1 MMSRSPRTLPLLL
14 AAALL
19 ASGCESSTAPSP
31 SLAAAPLESRAPGGP
46 ITPTVFAT
54 GFEYPRG
61 LAWGPDGY
69 LYVAEAGA
77 AGTNFTTD
85 AQCPQLVPP
94 AGPYVNGPTGRISR
108 VDRHGAR
115 TTFASGFPSALNGFG
130 DVQGVADIAFHDR
143 KMFALLAGG
152 GCSHGS
158 LHVPASVARVG
169 RSGEWSVIANLSK
182 WQAGH
187 PVANPDP
194 TPGREPD
201 GSWYSMIS
209 AHGGLVAV
217 EPNHGEMVHID
228 PWSGHIR
235 RISDISATLGHQVP
249 TVVAERRGALYMS
262 TLGLFPATPGSQKI
276 FRVSRD
282 GHLRTV
288 AEGFTAVLGL
298 DFDRSGRLYV
308 LETTS
313 VAGFPTPNTG
323 RVIRLD
329 RRGNRVVIADGLFLP
344 TALRFGPDGAFYV
357 SNMGFGPP
365 QPGEVLRF
373 DIRDANTYDAAADM
387 EGGSL

>member
-1 MMSRSPRTLPLLL
+1 MSHLPRTVPLLL
-14 AAALL
+14 AAALVV
-19 ASGCESSTAPSP
+19 SGCESSTAPSP
-31 SLAAAPLESRAPGGP
+31 QLAAAPAESRAPAGP
-46 ITPTVFAT
+46 ISPTVFAT
-54 GFEYPRG
+54 GLEYPRG
-61 LAWGPDGY
+61 LAWGPDGD
-69 LYVAEAGA
+69 LYVAEAGT
-77 AGTNFTTD
+77 AGTSFTTD

-94 AGPYVNGPTGRISR
+94 AGPYFNGPTSRISR
-108 VDRHGAR
+108 IDRRGER
-115 TTFASGFPSALNGFG
+115 TTFASGFPSAINGFG
-130 DVQGVADIAFHDR
+130 DIQGVADIAFHDR
-143 KMFALLAGG
+143 RLFALIAGG

-158 LHVPASVARVG
+158 LHVPASVARVD
-169 RSGEWSVIANLSK
+169 RSGSWSVIANLSE

-201 GSWYSMIS
+201 GSWYSMIR
-209 AHGGLVAV
+209 AHNGLVAV
-217 EPNHGEMVHID
+217 EPNHGEMVRID
-228 PWSGHIR
+228 PRNGHIR

-262 TLGLFPATPGSQKI
+262 TLGLFPVTPGSQKI
-276 FRVSRD
+276 FRVSRR
-282 GHLRTV
+282 GNLTIV

-308 LETTS
+308 LESTS

-329 RRGNRVVIADGLFLP
+329 RRGGRVVIADGLFLP

-365 QPGEVLRF
+365 QPGQVLRF
-373 DIRDANTYDAAADM
+373 AVHDANTYDAAADM
-387 EGGSL
+387 EGGTQ

>member
-1 MMSRSPRTLPLLL
+1 MPLHPRTLPILLV
-14 AAALL
+14 AALAL
-19 ASGCESSTAPSP
+19 SACESSTAPTTQ
-31 SLAAAPLESRAPGGP
+31 LAAAPLESRAPAGAV
-46 ITPTVFAT
+46 TPSVYAS
-54 GFEYPRG
+54 GLEYPRG
-61 LAWGPDGY
+61 LAWGPDGD
-69 LYVAEAGA
+69 LYVAEAGT
-77 AGTNFTTD
+77 AGTNFTTP
-85 AQCPQLVPP
+85 AQCAQVLAP
-94 AGPYVNGPTGRISR
+94 AGPYFNGPTSRISR
-108 VDRHGAR
+108 IDRHGTR
-115 TTFASGFPSALNGFG
+115 TTFASGFPSAINGFG
-130 DVQGVADIAFHDR
+130 DIQGVADIAFRNR
-143 KMFALLAGG
+143 KMYALLAGG

-158 LHVPASVARVG
+158 LHVPASIARVEH
-169 RSGEWSVIANLSK
+169 SGSWNVVANLSR

-194 TPGREPD
+194 TSSREPD
-201 GSWYSMIS
+201 GSWYSMIH
-209 AHGGLVAV
+209 ALDGLVAV
-217 EPNHGEMVHID
+217 EPNHGEMVHVD
-228 PWSGHIR
+228 PDNGRIT

-276 FRVSRD
+276 FRVSRS
-282 GHLRTV
+282 GHLTTV
-288 AEGFTAVLGL
+288 ADGFTAVLGL

-365 QPGEVLRF
+365 QPGQVLRF
-373 DIRDANTYDAAADM
+373 AVRDANQYDASADM
-387 EGGSL
+387 EGGTH